1 MQPDKAVITLSEEQQ
16 GGQCPWSGVSMCEVP
31 DGKHSSNLEE
41 KAQSFTVPGLR
52 DGFLEEV
59 AFKLLIAE

>member
-1 MQPDKAVITLSEEQQ
+1 MW
-16 GGQCPWSGVSMCEVP
+16 CPCVRGTWWQAEFHL
-31 DGKHSSNLEE
+31 DE